1 MWRKSRHSNSQGACV
16 EVASYRK
23 SSYSSNP
30 ANTCVEVG
38 AGSRVVGV
46 RDTTQESDPSRTV
59 IEVSARVWR
68 EFAAS
73 LK

>member
-1 MWRKSRHSNSQGACV
+1 
-16 EVASYRK
+16 
-23 SSYSSNP
+23 
-30 ANTCVEVG
+30 VEVG